1 MIKYI
6 PRKLDY
12 NILPLVDF
20 CLKHNRNSGTASELQ
35 GQTKESSLNTW
46 IWRSGLKLS
55 LFLIL
60 DNLNSSLWLCSLLII
75 SSSKVNFPYWRT
87 FSNIPGSGIF
97 LIWPSNQIFSLMT
110 LVRLYPSIQEPVLR
124 LIHHQCRFWIFT

>member
-75 SSSKVNFPYWRT
+75 SSSKVNFPY
-87 FSNIPGSGIF
+87 
-97 LIWPSNQIFSLMT
+97 
-110 LVRLYPSIQEPVLR
+110 
-124 LIHHQCRFWIFT
+124 